1 MIVRVC
7 VVKNYKSDGRSL
19 SCKFKENAREPFI
32 NEAGNHLFSAD
43 AHLSPAAEDAAD
55 AKDLA
60 SIEAAVETPAV
71 EDTGVSPEIVAA
83 IMGAIQMKLDAEV
96 GEGGYR
102 LRNIRRAEW
111 RHM

>member
-1 MIVRVC
+1 MDVGNALLHGLEYTAIGMGTVFC
-7 VVKNYKSDGRSL
+7 VLIFISFCIMLMGRLVGGVKPKA
-19 SCKFKENAREPFI
+19 KT
-32 NEAGNHLFSAD
+32 EAAANAD
-43 AHLSPAAEDAAD
+43 ATVAETETPAAEEEG
-55 AKDLA
+55 L
-60 SIEAAVETPAV
+60 
-71 EDTGVSPEIVAA
+71 SPEIVAA

>member
-1 MIVRVC
+1 MSVGEALLHGLEYTAIGMGTVF
-7 VVKNYKSDGRSL
+7 VVL
-19 SCKFKENAREPFI
+19 IFI
-32 NEAGNHLFSAD
+32 SYCIMLMGKLIGPKKPSAD
-43 AHLSPAAEDAAD
+43 DAAD

-60 SIEAAVETPAV
+60 SIEAAVETPAA

>member
-1 MIVRVC
+1 MGVGEALLHGLEYTAIGMGTVF
-7 VVKNYKSDGRSL
+7 VVL
-19 SCKFKENAREPFI
+19 IFI
-32 NEAGNHLFSAD
+32 SYCITLMGKLIGPKKPSAD
-43 AHLSPAAEDAAD
+43 DAAD
-55 AKDLA
+55 TKDLA
-60 SIEAAVETPAV
+60 SIEAAVETPAA